1 MRLPILLIA
10 CLVSTSC
17 AISLAERQ
25 AQFVESE
32 YAPYAGAG
40 TARICGLAYIKTQRG
55 EFKYGAGNETY
66 LNPVTSYSTEWYTV
80 SVIGGRSLTKA
91 DPKVLAYNRAIRADS
106 EGRFCFENIPSGDY
120 YLACPVVWVYGA
132 DSGKIVAMAY
142 AQVTVK
148 DGETVNAVL
157 TRRTPGS
164 RESRWALR

>member
-1 MRLPILLIA
+1 MKLPILLIA
-10 CLVSTSC
+10 CFVSISC
-17 AISLAERQ
+17 AIPLVERQ
-25 AQFVESE
+25 AQFIESE
-32 YAPYAGAG
+32 YAPYAGEGLA
-40 TARICGLAYIKTQRG
+40 TICGQAFIQTRRG

-66 LNPVTSYSTEWYTV
+66 LNPVTSYSTEWYTE

-91 DPKVLAYNRAIRADS
+91 DPRALSYNRATRADG

-132 DSGKIVAMAY
+132 NSAETGGMAY

-157 TRRTPGS
+157 TRRIPGL
-164 RESRWALR
+164 RESRWAVR